1 MGVKDYIPVGTA
13 GTSAHRSSL
22 WAHSQRVCNNR
33 PLKEIRYLGQNKGL
47 LETFFFLYHKY
58 KLEKSK

>member
-13 GTSAHRSSL
+13 GTSAHRSGLIASG
-22 WAHSQRVCNNR
+22 SVITG